1 MTAPRRLLLAVLL
14 CCAVTTGLAA
24 CTPIDEDPT
33 LAMSS
38 DEVGDVRDAEDADD
52 TEDAAEDWYP
62 DTEEYWAAPEAGAD
76 LDLASPAA
84 SPAGVSPTAVSP
96 TACETGA
103 GRRVVQVLDVRD
115 GRLSVRPVSPGCP
128 ADAEPADLALA
139 AHATATL
146 VDLPHDEP
154 AKEVQL
160 PVLLDHL
167 DTCLSGGEP
176 EPPYACYGDTY
187 DLVVDAR
194 GRITRIRELRA
205 SS

>member
-14 CCAVTTGLAA
+14 SCAVTSGLAA

-38 DEVGDVRDAEDADD
+38 DEVGDARDTDDADD
-52 TEDAAEDWYP
+52 IDDAGEDGYP
-62 DTEEYWAAPEAGAD
+62 DTEEYWASPGAGAD
-76 LDLASPAA
+76 LDLASPAV
-84 SPAGVSPTAVSP
+84 SPA
-96 TACETGA
+96 ACETGA
-103 GRRVVQVLDVRD
+103 GHRVVQVLDVRD
-115 GRLSVRPVSPGCP
+115 GRLSVRPAPPGCP
-128 ADAEPADLALA
+128 TDAEPVELALA

>member
-14 CCAVTTGLAA
+14 SCAVTTGLAA

-38 DEVGDVRDAEDADD
+38 DEVGDARDPDDADD
-52 TEDAAEDWYP
+52 IDDAGEDGYP
-62 DTEEYWAAPEAGAD
+62 DTEEYWASPGAGAD
-76 LDLASPAA
+76 LDLTSPA
-84 SPAGVSPTAVSP
+84 
-96 TACETGA
+96 ACETGA
-103 GRRVVQVLDVRD
+103 GRRVVQVLEVRD
-115 GRLSVRPVSPGCP
+115 GRLSVRPVPPGCP
-128 ADAEPADLALA
+128 SDAEPVELALA

-176 EPPYACYGDTY
+176 DPPYACYGDTY

-194 GRITRIRELRA
+194 GRITRIRELRT